1 MTVFPSPTLALE
13 VAERL
18 LADWDR
24 THDELLALIAVHK
37 EREWTREEDLQH
49 MRLVRHIALL
59 SSTLHG
65 HHESHALTKDER
77 TWLVAQGVAVAI
89 SGTPKL

>member
-1 MTVFPSPTLALE
+1 MNAFPSPTLAPD
-13 VAERL
+13 VVQRL

-24 THDELLALIAVHK
+24 THEGLLALIAVHK

-49 MRLVRHIALL
+49 KRLVRHIAVL

-65 HHESHALTKDER
+65 HHQSDALTEGER
-77 TWLVAQGVAVAI
+77 AWLKTQGVRLI
-89 SGTPKL
+89 